1 MARGATTAERHP
13 FPGSRQSAPME
24 AKRELTSV
32 DLAALVHELGAY
44 EGAVVDKA
52 YLYGEDLLR
61 LKLRDHDRGRLE
73 LLVEVG
79 GTKRIHLADPERV
92 PDAPGRPPEFA
103 MKLRSHIA
111 GGTLAEVSQYEFDR
125 IVRFR
130 FSRPD
135 GDTTLVAEL
144 FGDGNVAVLDPTDRV
159 LDCLE
164 IVRLK
169 SRTVVP
175 GAQYEFPAS
184 RVNPHR
190 LSGGAF
196 DAHMDDSD
204 TDLVRTLATQL
215 NFGGLYAEELCTRA
229 GVEKT
234 RPISEATDADYAA
247 LFAEVEAL
255 KADLAAGEFEPR
267 VYYERVGE
275 EPEDGSDR
283 RPVDVTPLPLV
294 EYEDGSKADGLEG
307 EPFETFN
314 AAVDAYFHALEQEAT
329 ESTGGG
335 GPDVDDRIAKQQRIV
350 DQQES
355 AIERFAEEAEA
366 ERAKAESLYANYDIV
381 DEVLT
386 TVREARAEHGWEEI
400 EARLAEGAERGI
412 EAAEAVRG
420 VNPEEGTV
428 TIELEG
434 RDVELDPSAVVEK
447 NADRLYT
454 GAKEI
459 EEKREGAKEAL
470 AETRETLAAL
480 REQAETADEAAGEGT
495 TEDDGVGEDV
505 DWRSK
510 RSIPVRRGEPWY
522 DRFRWFH
529 TTDGFLVLG
538 GRNADQNEELVKKY
552 LEGGDRF
559 FHSQAHGA
567 PATVLKATGP
577 SESARDVDFPESTLE
592 QAAQFA
598 ISYSSV
604 WKDGHYSGDV
614 YMVGPDQ
621 VSKTPESGEYLA
633 KGSFAIR
640 GDRTYFDDTPVGA
653 AVGIACEPETRV
665 VGGPPA
671 AVRRHAETWI
681 EVEPGRYAQGDVA
694 KRIYREFRE
703 RFADTTFVR
712 KVASPDEIA
721 KFLPPGGSRIV
732 AD

>member
-1 MARGATTAERHP
+1 
-13 FPGSRQSAPME
+13 ME
-24 AKRELTSV
+24 PKRELTSV
-32 DLAALVHELGAY
+32 DLAALVSELSAYRGAT
-44 EGAVVDKA
+44 VDKA

-61 LKLRDHDRGRLE
+61 LKLRDHDRGRVE

-79 GTKRIHLADPERV
+79 DVKRVHVADPEHV
-92 PDAPGRPPEFA
+92 PEAPGRPPDFA
-103 MKLRSHIA
+103 MKLRSRIA
-111 GGTLAEVSQYEFDR
+111 GGDLAEAAQYEFDR
-125 IVRFR
+125 ILRLR

-135 GDTTLVAEL
+135 GDTTLVVEL

-159 LDCLE
+159 LDSLE
-164 IVRLK
+164 TVRLK

-184 RVNPHR
+184 RVNPLR
-190 LSGGAF
+190 LSRGGFA
-196 DAHMDDSD
+196 AHMDDSD

-234 RPISEATDADYAA
+234 RQIGEATDEDYDA

-255 KADLAAGEFEPR
+255 KSDLAAGEFEPR
-267 VYYERVGE
+267 VYYEPESGGAGDDGE
-275 EPEDGSDR
+275 QPDAEEAAR
-283 RPVDVTPLPLV
+283 RPVDVTPFPLEEREAAGLP
-294 EYEDGSKADGLEG
+294 S
-307 EPFETFN
+307 EPHETFN
-314 AAVDAYFHALEQEAT
+314 AALDAYFFALEREEEVGEQ
-329 ESTGGG
+329 
-335 GPDVDDRIAKQQRIV
+335 GPDFGERIAKQERIV

-355 AIERFAEEAEA
+355 AIDRFAEEAAA
-366 ERAKAESLYANYDIV
+366 EREKAESLYAHYDLV
-381 DEVLT
+381 DEILT
-386 TVREARAEHGWEEI
+386 TVREARAEHGWDEI
-400 EARLAEGAERGI
+400 ESRLAAGAERGI
-412 EAAEAVRG
+412 AAAEAVRG
-420 VNPEEGTV
+420 LNPAAGTV
-428 TIELEG
+428 TVEVDG
-434 RDVELDPSAVVEK
+434 QDVELDPAVGVEK
-447 NADRLYT
+447 NANLLYNA
-454 GAKEI
+454 AKEI
-459 EEKREGAKEAL
+459 EGKREGAKEAL
-470 AETRETLAAL
+470 AETRETLADL
-480 REQAETADEAAGEGT
+480 REQAESADGTGGDQATAGDDAGGA
-495 TEDDGVGEDV
+495 V
-505 DWRSK
+505 DWLSK
-510 RSIPVRRGEPWY
+510 ASIPVRRSEPWY

-552 LEGGDRF
+552 MERGDRF

-592 QAAQFA
+592 QVAQFA
-598 ISYSSV
+598 VSYSSV
-604 WKDGHYSGDV
+604 WKDGQFAGDV
-614 YMVGPDQ
+614 YMVEPDQ
-621 VSKTPESGEYLA
+621 VTKTPESGEYLE
-633 KGSFAIR
+633 KGAFAIR
-640 GDRTYFDDTPVGA
+640 GDRTYFEDTPVGA

-671 AVRRHAETWI
+671 AVEASAETRI

-732 AD
+732 D